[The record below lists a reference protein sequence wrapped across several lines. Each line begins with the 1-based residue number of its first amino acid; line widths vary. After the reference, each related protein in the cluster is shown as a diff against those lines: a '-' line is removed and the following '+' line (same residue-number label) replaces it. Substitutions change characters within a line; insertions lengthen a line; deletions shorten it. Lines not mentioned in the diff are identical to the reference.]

1 RRWSGASSNR
11 SNPEET
17 NVWLEKTPSHQALL
31 LLRNCRAK
39 LIQRFGGI
47 DRAYIRSVPALTGM
61 TAEVFR
67 QLVNMMNFSDED
79 AQSMSGAHRL
89 AWRNQGGART
99 LRRSEKA
106 KEELQETPHFERPE
120 FNEASEVGRTAAFNV
135 HYGSLIFVSKS
146 FQALRRII
154 SIRLRL
160 KYGTCEA
167 SAAAAFGKRHV
178 LDRVSF
184 RDFLLE
190 NGVSGREARNLFFK
204 MARNNEVS
212 SSTQDGQ
219 EPDNQ
224 GHIDQVTRLAFF
236 KSLVLAEGLQAAEV
250 FREELMEM
258 LGHDANGAALPSLP
272 ANPVLGVRFE
282 RVRRGAAA
290 LTEDFLTNLFQGV
303 DRAVAEAHA
312 PHAAYAQAKAPRV
325 NEGLP
330 DNHKFNFQLP
340 DLPQAEPYSKPGGT
354 SRHVD
359 ATALG
364 GVTSNRR
371 NSFVARVAPAA
382 VAVARATES
391 KSSSAHGRGSLAL
404 SGLNADHL
412 GQSRNEPSEA
422 ASQGTS
428 SSESGSDADLAP
440 RRPSQLLP
448 PANGR
453 TTSKASQASSRSR
466 RSSLATSESSREE
479 IKRFSLLEKRLH
491 VETEMQFNAALLK
504 VFDNMVLGPDI
515 NPWEPMTRSRF
526 MYVMTPMKKLSEENL
541 KALFHL
547 DGHRQSEGKAV
558 PQELALRALAGF
570 GHGCRELKVHL
581 GYKVEEESKLP
592 KVKAAAKPKA
602 REAEATG
609 LVVAGPSNLQAL
621 TEDGKELPAL
631 AIGTRL
637 AGKELFAKAVR
648 KVGLTTKLM
657 PKKEAVALP
666 ALTVVGKEGAEEREA
681 SPLQWRPGRK
691 ASSVLRQ
698 SSSLGELDGKLSGKV
713 AWTSYA
719 SRDEADRKKT
729 PTLHAPEL
737 SEPDLIE
744 LQSLAK
750 RESSK
755 LAQRLSLFGAD
766 KQQYALIWS
775 EIRSAF
781 ATLLKKGSALRA
793 FQQLGGDTLERDP
806 LRDALVRTLSLP
818 TIDAERITA
827 AVLTIESDDALG
839 RDDFVRVLKFLQPV
853 RSVLDFRTRL
863 VQRFGTAEAGLDV
876 FVERLGKGTSSK
888 ETLETVALG
897 LGMGRQDMEAVFK
910 QASVLGGGGGVTSIE
925 ILRVS
930 LRHAHIL
937 QQLHLLEQYL
947 GGPSSCQAWLNDRQN
962 ALATEVVDVL
972 QPLGVSSN
980 FCQQLVAML
989 RDRALTSAKAGE
1001 SAADLI
1007 EVMQCLAGLAETETE
1022 TALEGTGREE
1032 LDQAGLE
1039 AAKELRRYINQN
1051 FDDFRQAYQIFD
1063 TRLSDGIGL
1072 LEWEDRRQN
1081 FGFADAERWALVYGK
1096 MVGWHHPRWDNKQS
1110 EATKVTLEAFT
1121 SLLTDAAPVNNLYSL
1136 RARCQKAFGSLSR
1149 AWSAIA
1155 EDQEEVAL
1163 SKWQHNLTRLNIGRN
1178 DSLQLFWLLCA
1189 GSCRAEL
1196 SSRGFTALG
1205 RGAFLSATRSNAVD
1219 ASNTILELLT
1229 GMSGTPV
1236 SAMFEIPYPRRL
1248 LSQEDFT
1255 SAVIPILLKCRELS
1269 DIHYTEDSVKQEAR
1283 LFFNYLDADSE
1294 GFVSID
1300 DLLDQMTAIQ
1310 AVYLPLEESANRMGA
1325 ASQNSLPPLQAVP

>member
-1 RRWSGASSNR
+1 RRWSGASSN
-11 SNPEET
+11 PEET
-17 NVWLEKTPSHQALL
+17 NVWIEKTPSHQALL
-31 LLRNCRAK
+31 LLRSCRAK

-67 QLVNMMNFSDED
+67 
-79 AQSMSGAHRL
+79 
-89 AWRNQGGART
+89 ART

-106 KEELQETPHFERPE
+106 KEETPHFERPE
-120 FNEASEVGRTAAFNV
+120 FNEASEVGR
-135 HYGSLIFVSKS
+135 L
-146 FQALRRII
+146 
-154 SIRLRL
+154 RLR
-160 KYGTCEA
+160 YGTCEA
-167 SAAAAFGKRHV
+167 HSPTRRNAFSPCVVEV

-190 NGVSGREARNLFFK
+190 NGVSGREDSLQGTTKYPVHFLGAGEGRGHH
-204 MARNNEVS
+204 
-212 SSTQDGQ
+212 STSKGWT
-219 EPDNQ
+219 PSCR
-224 GHIDQVTRLAFF
+224 IDQVPRVQFFVVVLWPPVTSARWQVTRPAFF

-258 LGHDANGAALPSLP
+258 LGHDANGAALPGLP
-272 ANPVLGVRFE
+272 ALPVHGVRFE
-282 RVRRGAAA
+282 RVRREAAA
-290 LTEDFLTNLFQGV
+290 LTEDLLTNLFQGV

-312 PHAAYAQAKAPRV
+312 PHAAYAQAKASHV

-330 DNHKFNFQLP
+330 DNRAFNFQLP
-340 DLPQAEPYSKPGGT
+340 NLPQAEPYSKPGGT

-382 VAVARATES
+382 VATARATDS
-391 KSSSAHGRGSLAL
+391 KSSSGHRRGSLAL
-404 SGLNADHL
+404 SGLPGLNADL
-412 GQSRNEPSEA
+412 GRSRNEPSEA

-428 SSESGSDADLAP
+428 SSGSASETELAP

-448 PANGR
+448 PGNQR
-453 TTSKASQASSRSR
+453 TTSKASQASQASSRSR

-479 IKRFSLLEKRLH
+479 VKRFSLLEKRLH

-515 NPWEPMTRSRF
+515 NPWEPMSRNHF
-526 MYVMTPMKKLSEENL
+526 MYVMKPMKKLSEENL
-541 KALFHL
+541 KALFLL
-547 DGHRQSEGKAV
+547 DGHRQSEGKAI

-602 REAEATG
+602 SAEATG

-621 TEDGKELPAL
+621 TEDGKELPSL

-666 ALTVVGKEGAEEREA
+666 ALTVVGKEGTEEREA

-719 SRDEADRKKT
+719 SRDEADMKKT

-755 LAQRLSLFGAD
+755 LAQRLSLFDAD
-766 KQQYALIWS
+766 KQQNVLIWS
-775 EIRSAF
+775 QLRSAF

-818 TIDAERITA
+818 TIDAERIA
-827 AVLTIESDDALG
+827 DAVLTIESDDALG

-863 VQRFGTAEAGLDV
+863 VQRFGTAEAGLDA
-876 FVERLGKGTSSK
+876 FVECLGKGSLSK
-888 ETLETVALG
+888 EKLETVALG
-897 LGMGRQDMEAVFK
+897 LGMGRQDIEAVFK
-910 QASVLGGGGGVTSIE
+910 QASVLGGGGGVTSVE

-962 ALATEVVDVL
+962 ALAAEVFDLL

-989 RDRALTSAKAGE
+989 RDRALNSVKAGE

-1007 EVMQCLAGLAETETE
+1007 EVMQCLAETETE
-1022 TALEGTGREE
+1022 AALEGTGREE

-1063 TRLSDGIGL
+1063 TRLSDGIDL
-1072 LEWEDRRQN
+1072 LEWEDRRQD

-1155 EDQEEVAL
+1155 EDQEEVTL
-1163 SKWQHNLTRLNIGRN
+1163 SKWQHNLIRLNIGRN
-1178 DSLQLFWLLCA
+1178 AVLALSMHYRCFATLMEQL
-1189 GSCRAEL
+1189 GIRGPAEAETVEAQK
-1196 SSRGFTALG
+1196 SAL
-1205 RGAFLSATRSNAVD
+1205 AT
-1219 ASNTILELLT
+1219 L
-1229 GMSGTPV
+1229 
-1236 SAMFEIPYPRRL
+1236 
-1248 LSQEDFT
+1248 
-1255 SAVIPILLKCRELS
+1255 VIPILLKCRELS

-1300 DLLDQMTAIQ
+1300 DLLDEMTAIQ
-1310 AVYLPLEESANRMGA
+1310 AVYLPLEAWRNSCLRDVEWLTQRPWILQLSFIHSSVQESANRAELRSKVCKLKHKQRCETQGMGA
-1325 ASQNSLPPLQAVP
+1325 SQSSPPLQAVP